1 MRDTAAEKRICN
13 RSSLLLLL
21 LLLFSYYY
29 GLKYVPPLVSV
40 SSLIYYITIFNI
52 I

>member
-21 LLLFSYYY
+21 FSYYY
-29 GLKYVPPLVSV
+29 GLKYVPPPVSV
-40 SSLIYYITIFNI
+40 SSYIYYITIFNI